1 MTPHPISRI
10 LWLTGAGLYFVVPLM
25 ATTAFSLSGP
35 RPFAAYRAVLQS
47 PGFWHGLILSLGLA
61 LVTVVG
67 GILVILPAAFW
78 VHWKGAA
85 WKPWVDAVSLMP
97 FVVPPIV
104 LVMALM
110 RFYGAWAGRPIL
122 LTVAYITISLP
133 YLYRTLAAGM
143 TDGNLPRLVEAALG
157 LGAGWPTILVRV
169 VMPALRTA
177 LLGGTFLVMALILG
191 EYAIASM
198 LGYNTFGVYMELTG
212 ETAARPAAALAVL
225 SFIWVWALTVVVTRL
240 SGPRTGQPV

>member
-1 MTPHPISRI
+1 MTPHPINRI
-10 LWLTGAGLYFVVPLM
+10 IWLIGAGFYFGVPLM
-25 ATTAFSLSGP
+25 ATAAFSLGGP
-35 RPFAAYRAVLQS
+35 HPFDAYRMVLQS
-47 PGFWHGLILSLGLA
+47 PGFWHGLTLSLGLA
-61 LVTVVG
+61 LVTVAG

-122 LTVAYITISLP
+122 LTAAYITISLP

-143 TDGNLPRLVEAALG
+143 ADGNLPRLVEAALG
-157 LGAGWPTILVRV
+157 LGAGWPTIMVRV
-169 VMPALRTA
+169 VVPALRTA
-177 LLGGTFLVMALILG
+177 LLGGTFFGHGAHLG
-191 EYAIASM
+191 GICHCQH
-198 LGYNTFGVYMELTG
+198 
-212 ETAARPAAALAVL
+212 ARL
-225 SFIWVWALTVVVTRL
+225 
-240 SGPRTGQPV
+240 